1 MSTIDKVIITKYLL
15 IIRDYLKYIV
25 DKVLDNKGISILIM
39 TIIFLIF
46 GIDWLHSVLS
56 GTILYVLTLM
66 KSLVDHKIEKDRLD
80 TIDIEYFEKANK
92 DLEDPL
98 DGYVDLCINEYMI
111 LFRGYKE
118 AAYITDK
125 EEALIRK
132 EVLDLI
138 ASNMS
143 PLMKRKFEL
152 YYGEGRLL
160 EILARKCFIRIS
172 LFVADNNKKLYQEA
186 PVNAKNMDDIF
197 RELMSTNIS
206 APS

>member
-1 MSTIDKVIITKYLL
+1 MSAIDNVVITKYLL
-15 IIRDYLKYIV
+15 ILRDHLRTII
-25 DKVLDNKGISILIM
+25 DMILDNKGISILFM
-39 TIIFLIF
+39 TILLLLF
-46 GIDWLHSVLS
+46 GVQWVHSITS
-56 GTILYVLTLM
+56 GSILYILTLM

-80 TIDIEYFEKANK
+80 SIDIEYFERANK

-111 LFRGYKE
+111 LFRGYRE
-118 AAYITDK
+118 SAYITDK

-138 ASNMS
+138 AANMS
-143 PLMKRKFEL
+143 PLMRRKFEL
-152 YYGEGRLL
+152 YYGEGRLI

-186 PVNAKNMDDIF
+186 PMNAKNMDEIF